1 MSLMNIL
8 VAYNGLLGS
17 GAALHGA
24 VKMQQFYGAHLTGLF
39 AHGSSSLKQQIKPW
53 MPRRVQDAILEVA
66 DQSHEEVYKTFKDV
80 SAEVPEEK
88 LHWIDNPGPAQDTVT
103 RYARLFDITALGM
116 HEISE

>member
-1 MSLMNIL
+1 MSLKNIL
-8 VAYNGLLGS
+8 VAYNGLPGS

-66 DQSHEEVYKTFKDV
+66 D
-80 SAEVPEEK
+80 
-88 LHWIDNPGPAQDTVT
+88 
-103 RYARLFDITALGM
+103 
-116 HEISE
+116 